1 MSGRSAP
8 GSRGAELYE
17 LVRELFPLPR
27 SLSGNGVR
35 RTLEVLRKRIPLEVT
50 EVPAGSAVYDWVV
63 PPEWNISEAW
73 IEDEDGRRIV
83 DFADSSLHVVGYS
96 QPVRARLRGRELE
109 PHLHSLPEDPEAT
122 PYRTSYYER
131 SWGFCLPHAR
141 RLELAP
147 DAEYRVVIDSTL
159 DEAGSLTYGEAV
171 IPGRSDAVFLVST
184 YVCHPALANEI
195 AGIAVAAGLADSF
208 AAGELRHTI
217 RVVFAPTVI
226 GTLAWL
232 QRNEPALPQIRA
244 GLVVAC
250 AGDSGPLTYKRSRRG
265 DTVVDSAA
273 AHVLR
278 GRPGSRVRD
287 FVPWGTD
294 ERQFC
299 SPGFDLPVGA
309 LTRTPNGEYDGYHTS
324 RDDLDL
330 ITPEALA
337 DTLDA
342 LVEIVRGVDEA
353 VVFERTEPH
362 GEPHLSRHG
371 IDGRMTAALLAGADA
386 RSALFWLLNLADGR
400 HDLLQI
406 AERAGV
412 PVDDLAR
419 VASSL
424 EDEGILRRVS

>member
-1 MSGRSAP
+1 MSGAQ
-8 GSRGAELYE
+8 LYE
-17 LVRELFPLPR
+17 LVRELFPLAR

-35 RTLEVLRKRIPLEVT
+35 RTLAVLRERIPIEVT
-50 EVPAGSAVYDWVV
+50 EVPAGTAVYDWVV
-63 PPEWNISEAW
+63 PPEWNISAAW
-73 IEDEDGRRIV
+73 IEDDHGRRIV

-96 QPVRARLRGRELE
+96 EPVRTQLRGRELE
-109 PHLHSLPEDPEAT
+109 PHLHSLPDDPEAT

-131 SWGFCLPHAR
+131 TWGFCLPHAR

-147 DAEYRVVIDSTL
+147 DADYRVLIDSTL

-171 IPGRSDAVFLVST
+171 VPGRSDDVFLLST

-195 AGIAVAAGLADSF
+195 SGIAVAAGLVDSF
-208 AAGELRHTI
+208 APGELRHTI

-232 QRNEPALPQIRA
+232 QRNEQVLPQVRA

-250 AGDSGPLTYKRSRRG
+250 AGDPGPLTYKRSRRG

-278 GRPGSRVRD
+278 GRPGSRVRE

-337 DTLDA
+337 DTLVA
-342 LVEIVRGVDEA
+342 LVEIVRTVDEA
-353 VVFERTEPH
+353 VVYERTEPR

-371 IDGRMTAALLAGADA
+371 IDGRMTAALLGGADA
-386 RSALFWLLNLADGR
+386 RSALFWLLNLADGT
-400 HDLLQI
+400 HDLLEI
-406 AERAGV
+406 AEHAGV
-412 PVDDLAR
+412 PVDELAAL
-419 VASSL
+419 ASSL
-424 EDEGILRRVS
+424 EEKGLLRRSA